1 MFFDDLKQIPEI
13 AKKVGTSIFVVP
25 RDAKIELPGAI
36 ILQPEEKTTISIEQ
50 VRAVSGKLNTRQVDD
65 IFVVIRPADKM
76 GIPAA
81 NSLLKILE
89 QPGDKIH
96 FVLITDQLADILP
109 TILSRAALYYLKPHP
124 EKIMTVEGDDKQ
136 KDLAKQLLV
145 AKGED
150 LVKLAQEITNRRE
163 KKKDYTLE
171 VLRLAIEMA
180 YRAYFKTKRPAFLQ
194 KTTSLI
200 QAYEKIKD
208 GGNLKLQIVANLC

>member
-1 MFFDDLKQIPEI
+1 
-13 AKKVGTSIFVVP
+13 
-25 RDAKIELPGAI
+25 
-36 ILQPEEKTTISIEQ
+36 
-50 VRAVSGKLNTRQVDD
+50 
-65 IFVVIRPADKM
+65 
-76 GIPAA
+76 
-81 NSLLKILE
+81 
-89 QPGDKIH
+89 
-96 FVLITDQLADILP
+96 
-109 TILSRAALYYLKPHP
+109 
-124 EKIMTVEGDDKQ
+124 MTVEGDDKQ

-180 YRAYFKTKRPAFLQ
+180 YKSYFKTKRPAFLQ